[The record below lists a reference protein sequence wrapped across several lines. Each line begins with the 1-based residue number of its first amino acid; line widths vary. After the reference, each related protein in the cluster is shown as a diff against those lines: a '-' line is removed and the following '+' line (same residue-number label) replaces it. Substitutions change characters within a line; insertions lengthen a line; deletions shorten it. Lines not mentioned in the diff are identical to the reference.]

1 MTALALARKWRPKT
15 FTELVGQDHVVKA
28 LTHALDQGRLHHA
41 WLFTGTRGVG
51 KTTIARIMAKA
62 LNCTGAD
69 GKGQITSQPCG
80 QCQACTEIDGGR
92 YVDYIEMDAAS
103 NRGVEEMVS
112 LLEKAA
118 YAPSCARFKVYMI
131 DEVHMLTAHAF
142 NSMLKTLEEP
152 PPHVKFILATTDPQ
166 KIPVTVLSRCLQF
179 NLKQMPVPLIVEHL
193 QAVLQSESISS
204 EPNALRVIAKA
215 AQGSMRDALSLTDQ
229 AIAYAAGPV
238 TEAAVRTMLGTID
251 DAYLISILDAL
262 HGKDGKTLHDISEEM
277 GLRSMSFSI
286 ALQDLASLLHKIA
299 TAQVVPNSVLDDW
312 PEAAEIKRL
321 AKTLTPEETQLFYQ
335 IAITSRADLSLAPD
349 EQAGFAMALLRMLAF
364 KPGGGSTSGSG
375 GSAGNNTGNTPTP
388 TKSSGSINTASTA
401 KSSSTKVTT
410 PTPAPAP
417 APASAPS
424 TTTANRV
431 TAPDAGAISHQAP
444 SAALNSAITP
454 DWHALVRALPMRGL
468 VQQLAYQTELVE
480 WRDTPETLFITLTT
494 AMSQLASA
502 DALLRLGE
510 ALKAQ
515 YGKTVKVQIGEG
527 KATHTVAK
535 VDAQIYQD
543 KKLTAE
549 EELAQDPFLKEL
561 EREFG
566 AKVVTG
572 SVRPLN

>member
-1 MTALALARKWRPKT
+1 
-15 FTELVGQDHVVKA
+15 
-28 LTHALDQGRLHHA
+28 
-41 WLFTGTRGVG
+41 
-51 KTTIARIMAKA
+51 
-62 LNCTGAD
+62 
-69 GKGQITSQPCG
+69 
-80 QCQACTEIDGGR
+80 
-92 YVDYIEMDAAS
+92 
-103 NRGVEEMVS
+103 
-112 LLEKAA
+112 
-118 YAPSCARFKVYMI
+118 
-131 DEVHMLTAHAF
+131 MLTAHAF

-312 PEAAEIKRL
+312 PEATEIKRL

-364 KPGGGSTSGSG
+364 KPGGSTSGPG

-388 TKSSGSINTASTA
+388 TKSSGSTNTASTA
-401 KSSSTKVTT
+401 KPSSTK
-410 PTPAPAP
+410 AP

-424 TTTANRV
+424 TTNANKV
-431 TAPDAGAISHQAP
+431 AAPDAGAISHQAP
-444 SAALNSAITP
+444 GAALNSAITP

-494 AMSQLASA
+494 AMSQLASD